1 MAKQLTSREKLAF
14 KIDHLSESEVDE
26 LVEYVAIMES
36 LRRERRRT
44 DLFDDE
50 LAASLSSAYE
60 NKKAR
65 QVMEWESVRRRP
77 ARQAAFR

>member
-36 LRRERRRT
+36 LRRERRRA

>member
-14 KIDHLSESEVDE
+14 KIDHLTESEVDE

-36 LRRERRRT
+36 LRRERRRA
-44 DLFDDE
+44 DLFDDD
-50 LAASLSSAYE
+50 LAASLSSAHE

-77 ARQAAFR
+77 ARHAAFR

>member
-14 KIDHLSESEVDE
+14 KLEHLTDSEVE
-26 LVEYVAIMES
+26 EVIEYVAIMES
-36 LRRERRRT
+36 LRRERKRA

-50 LAASLSSAYE
+50 LASSLSSAYE

-65 QVMEWESVRRRP
+65 QVLEWESVRRRP